1 LEILV
6 WMVFR
11 EEEEEEDIQKVF
23 SLALL
28 LSKLLFLFIFNK
40 YYRFLKIY
48 LF

>member
-1 LEILV
+1 
-6 WMVFR
+6 MVFR
-11 EEEEEEDIQKVF
+11 EEEEEEEEEDIQKVF